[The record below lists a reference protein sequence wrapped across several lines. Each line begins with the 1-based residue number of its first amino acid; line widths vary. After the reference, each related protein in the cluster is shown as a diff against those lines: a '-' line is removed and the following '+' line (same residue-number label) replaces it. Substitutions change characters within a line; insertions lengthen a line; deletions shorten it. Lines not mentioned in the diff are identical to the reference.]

1 MTVYA
6 LLEVGTGRLKDSLR
20 HGRFHERGEIRHA
33 LWTRHVW
40 MGRRFGFGGTVA
52 AESIVEVVGQVT
64 PKRHKETYGR
74 HNLLKAQEQ
83 IKHQVTGE
91 GLVSYGSV

>member
-6 LLEVGTGRLKDSLR
+6 LLEVRAGRLKDSLR
-20 HGRFHERGEIRHA
+20 HGGFHERGEIRHA
-33 LWTRHVW
+33 LWARHVW
-40 MGRRFGFGGTVA
+40 MGRRSRFGGTVA
-52 AESIVEVVGQVT
+52 AESIVKVVGQVT

-74 HNLLKAQEQ
+74 HNLLKVQEQ
-83 IKHQVTGE
+83 IKHQATGE